1 MEKTLDYFMATASPW
16 TYLGHRRVIELC
28 KRHGIRLNMMPV
40 DLGQVFPQSGGLPL
54 GKRAPQR
61 QAYRLV
67 ELARWREVTGL
78 PLNAQPRYFPVDGSP
93 SALAIIGAQIHSGV
107 EAGLKLADAVL
118 RAVWAEERDIAS
130 SEVIAALIRETGLDV
145 DAIASRREEAA
156 RVYSDNTQR
165 AMTEQ
170 VFGAPWYVWRGEPF
184 WGQDRLDLLE
194 RAIGATR

>member
-1 MEKTLDYFMATASPW
+1 M
-16 TYLGHRRVIELC
+16 
-28 KRHGIRLNMMPV
+28 
-40 DLGQVFPQSGGLPL
+40 
-54 GKRAPQR
+54 
-61 QAYRLV
+61 
-67 ELARWREVTGL
+67 
-78 PLNAQPRYFPVDGSP
+78 
-93 SALAIIGAQIHSGV
+93 
-107 EAGLKLADAVL
+107 L

-130 SEVIAALIRETGLDV
+130 SEVMAALIRETGLDV